1 MTVRPKKF
9 ENISGR
15 QIAGEATSGP
25 ETSSF
30 DGSVTRMIG
39 WPVEAWLRCQA
50 GMLKATEPAATGWF
64 ERRREGAN
72 AVLSTFEKLAKCND
86 LQEAVS
92 IQRDWFEGTMR
103 RLDSDLHA
111 IADQAVALSQEAMA
125 VTRYAAQT
133 SSEIV
138 GLATTT
144 ATQAASRQSEVVEQA
159 AE

>member
-1 MTVRPKKF
+1 MTVRQKRF
-9 ENISGR
+9 ENVGGR
-15 QIAGEATSGP
+15 QIAGEMASSP
-25 ETSSF
+25 ESASF
-30 DGSVTRMIG
+30 DGSITRMIR

-72 AVLSTFEKLAKCND
+72 AVLSTFEKLAKCSD

-92 IQRDWFEGTMR
+92 IQRDWFEGTLR

-138 GLATTT
+138 GLAAT
-144 ATQAASRQSEVVEQA
+144 ASPSNRTAGEVVDQA